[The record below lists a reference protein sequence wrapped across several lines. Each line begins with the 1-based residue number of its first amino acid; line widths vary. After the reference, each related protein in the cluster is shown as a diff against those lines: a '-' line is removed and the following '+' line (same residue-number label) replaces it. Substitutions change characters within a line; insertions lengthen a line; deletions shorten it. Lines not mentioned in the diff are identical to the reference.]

1 MILLPWVLCAQLS
14 AILSAQDRPQF
25 VWQGEVDG
33 IDILYLHGKRLEVKV
48 QEGAPVIGQQFQFHD
63 SLPES
68 RQDVRVEVRQG
79 RGYVHVMDQPRIDNN
94 YTLAVS
100 IEDRQPGS
108 SLYSIAIYWDTS
120 NRSFEG
126 KQKMDQ
132 VTWSG
137 RVDDDAVV
145 SCQAKRCTSSPLAA
159 DEHFKFSKPLPSRDI
174 EVRLEH
180 SFGRG
185 EIRLAEQPREK
196 NNYTAQV
203 AIRDPQAGSGEYTFT
218 LVWDRNGAA
227 NLAPEASAGLIWS
240 GRVQGHIQVTIEGGS
255 AISSVLEGGPVTGEH
270 VDFIRPL
277 PARSDLRPAVKILRG
292 GGRAAIVQ
300 APSAANHFRLAFE
313 LTSGD
318 GGGDDYE
325 VEVDW

>member
-1 MILLPWVLCAQLS
+1 MILLPWVLGAQLP
-14 AILSAQDRPQF
+14 AVLSAQDRPQF

-33 IDILYLHGKRLEVKV
+33 IDVLYLHGKRLEVKV

-79 RGYVHVMDQPRIDNN
+79 RGYVHVIDQPRIDNN
-94 YTLAVS
+94 YTLAVT

-180 SFGRG
+180 SLGRG

-227 NLAPEASAGLIWS
+227 NLAPELPHPCGPISRIGGHHSPAKSPTTVPRSAS
-240 GRVQGHIQVTIEGGS
+240 R
-255 AISSVLEGGPVTGEH
+255 
-270 VDFIRPL
+270 
-277 PARSDLRPAVKILRG
+277 
-292 GGRAAIVQ
+292 
-300 APSAANHFRLAFE
+300 
-313 LTSGD
+313 
-318 GGGDDYE
+318 
-325 VEVDW
+325 